1 MATITRISTPR
12 LILASASPRR
22 KELLA
27 SVGVGCEVQPADVDE
42 SRRSSEVVERYVE
55 RLAVA
60 KAQAVAN
67 KSIGGSTAILS
78 ADTVVVAGQNIFGK
92 PADQEDAFQMWKSLS
107 GRTHKVITSVCLL
120 VDQNQYI
127 ETVSTEVC
135 FDQISDAQMQR
146 YWSSGEPLDKA
157 GGYAI
162 QGLASAWVKFIH
174 GSYSN
179 VVGLPMYEVN
189 TLLKKVGLNWS

>member
-1 MATITRISTPR
+1 MAASPR

-27 SVGVGCEVQPADVDE
+27 AVGVSCEVKPADVDE
-42 SRRSSEVVERYVE
+42 SRQPSEVVKQYVE
-55 RLAVA
+55 RVAVA
-60 KAQAVAN
+60 KAQSVAN
-67 KSIGGSTAILS
+67 KRIEGNIVILS
-78 ADTVVVAGQNIFGK
+78 ADTVVVEGQNIFGK
-92 PADQEDAFQMWKSLS
+92 PNDQEDAFQMWQKLS
-107 GRTHKVITSVCLL
+107 DRTHNVITSVCLL
-120 VDQNQYI
+120 AGQHLYI

-135 FDQISDAQMQR
+135 FDQISERQMQR
-146 YWSSGEPLDKA
+146 YWASGEPMDKA

-189 TLLKKVGLNWS
+189 AMLKKVGLNWS

>member
-1 MATITRISTPR
+1 MAATPR

-27 SVGVGCEVQPADVDE
+27 AVVVSCQVQPAGVDE
-42 SRRSSEVVERYVE
+42 SRQPREVVEQYVE
-55 RLAVA
+55 RLASA
-60 KAQAVAN
+60 KAQAVASKLTEEN
-67 KSIGGSTAILS
+67 IAILS
-78 ADTVVVAGQNIFGK
+78 ADTVVVEGQNIFGK
-92 PADQEDAFQMWKSLS
+92 PNDQEDAFQMWQKLS
-107 GRTHKVITSVCLL
+107 DRTHNVITSVCLL
-120 VDQNQYI
+120 AGQHLYI

-135 FDQISDAQMQR
+135 FDQISERQMRR
-146 YWSSGEPLDKA
+146 YWASGEPMDKA

-162 QGLASAWVKFIH
+162 QGLASAWVKSIH

-189 TLLKKVGLNWS
+189 AMLKKVGLNWS